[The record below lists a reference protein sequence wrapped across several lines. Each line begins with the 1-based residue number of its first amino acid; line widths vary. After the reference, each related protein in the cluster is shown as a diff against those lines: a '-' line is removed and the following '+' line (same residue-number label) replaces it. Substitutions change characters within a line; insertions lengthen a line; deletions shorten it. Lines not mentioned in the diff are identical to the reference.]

1 MSKKALKK
9 EQWSAEEQFL
19 SPADIAKQ
27 LSISPWTVYTW
38 VYQGKLKGV
47 KVGRLLRIPRSEID
61 RFVQWRD

>member
-38 VYQGKLKGV
+38 VYQGK
-47 KVGRLLRIPRSEID
+47 
-61 RFVQWRD
+61 